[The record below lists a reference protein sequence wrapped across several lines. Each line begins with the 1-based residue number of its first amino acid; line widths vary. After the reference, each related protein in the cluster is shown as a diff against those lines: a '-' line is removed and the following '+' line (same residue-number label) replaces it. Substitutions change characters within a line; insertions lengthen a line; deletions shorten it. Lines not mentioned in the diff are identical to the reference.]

1 LAVNLSKTACRNAVV
16 IVPIMTMHDKVGGEW
31 VMIFDYSLAAP
42 VVVGLLFYL
51 LYALL
56 RPERF

>member
-1 LAVNLSKTACRNAVV
+1 MMDVMFWASRSAFLRTQSATPTSANGFEENG
-16 IVPIMTMHDKVGGEW
+16 HDL
-31 VMIFDYSLAAP
+31 DYSLAAL
-42 VVVGLLFYL
+42 VAAGLLCYL

>member
-1 LAVNLSKTACRNAVV
+1 MNLEYLL
-16 IVPIMTMHDKVGGEW
+16 GG
-31 VMIFDYSLAAP
+31 ILSLALT
-42 VVVGLLFYL
+42 GYL